1 MLKMS
6 IILFYIIRSK
16 YIKASLPYINIGT
29 RDIVTC
35 ITCYIYDSRDKELSE
50 TF

>member
-1 MLKMS
+1 MS
-6 IILFYIIRSK
+6 IILFCVIRSK
-16 YIKASLPYINIGT
+16 DVGAKLPYINIGT

-35 ITCYIYDSRDKELSE
+35 ITCYTRDSRDKELSE